1 MNQLK
6 PETMK
11 KSLLFTVL
19 VLLLASCSGRK
30 QIEKALHS
38 GNYDQAIE
46 DALRKLD
53 NNKDKKRKEEYVAL
67 LEDAYKKAVERDLND
82 INHLK
87 KDGNPENYKAIYN
100 LYLDLNVRQ
109 EAIKPLLPLQIGGKT
124 LKLKFNNYSSE
135 IIASRDK
142 VADYM
147 YEKGL
152 ALLESD
158 SKSKIR
164 EAYAVFIYIERIYP
178 NYEDTRSLIEE
189 AHERG
194 TEFVIVSIENQTNQ
208 IIPVRLEDDLLN
220 FDTYG
225 LNQFWTVYHAN
236 ADTNIDYDYAM
247 QLQLKRINISADE
260 FRERQLLKEKQI
272 VDGWKYQLDAAGNVA
287 KDSLGNDI
295 KIDNVIQV
303 RARYFEFSQFK
314 STQVIAQV
322 IYTDLKHNQTLD
334 AFPIDSEFVFEN
346 RYATIR
352 GDERALDRNEI
363 VLLHNSQLLFPSDAQ
378 MVFDTGQDLKLKLK
392 QIINSYRLKV

>member
-1 MNQLK
+1 
-6 PETMK
+6 
-11 KSLLFTVL
+11 
-19 VLLLASCSGRK
+19 
-30 QIEKALHS
+30 
-38 GNYDQAIE
+38 
-46 DALRKLD
+46 
-53 NNKDKKRKEEYVAL
+53 
-67 LEDAYKKAVERDLND
+67 
-82 INHLK
+82 
-87 KDGNPENYKAIYN
+87 
-100 LYLDLNVRQ
+100 
-109 EAIKPLLPLQIGGKT
+109 
-124 LKLKFNNYSSE
+124 
-135 IIASRDK
+135 
-142 VADYM
+142 
-147 YEKGL
+147 
-152 ALLESD
+152 
-158 SKSKIR
+158 
-164 EAYAVFIYIERIYP
+164 
-178 NYEDTRSLIEE
+178 
-189 AHERG
+189 
-194 TEFVIVSIENQTNQ
+194 
-208 IIPVRLEDDLLN
+208 
-220 FDTYG
+220 

-236 ADTNIDYDYAM
+236 ADTNIDYDYDYAM

-378 MVFDTGQDLKLKLK
+378 MVFETGQDLKLKLK